1 MIGLEW
7 AKTFL
12 NAVKNITGS
21 VATVDDGDLMIHHR
35 VFVANLEI
43 LFIKSCKKFEPS
55 ILDSKEIIQSI
66 LKKENIALF
75 RNVKVIIHLI
85 CVACV
90 KVSVESVV
98 ESLVSRY
105 EKYFDSSRQPT
116 EQHSLD
122 EMIIAENGTLPH
134 HADEMLGRAMNQ
146 DWRVANRETHSYTGN
161 CCKVVGKLL
170 DQKSK
175 LPFM

>member
-1 MIGLEW
+1 
-7 AKTFL
+7 
-12 NAVKNITGS
+12 
-21 VATVDDGDLMIHHR
+21 MIHYR

-116 EQHSLD
+116 KQHSLD
-122 EMIIAENGTLPH
+122 EIIIAENEPLLH
-134 HADEMLGRAMNQ
+134 HADEILERAMCQ
-146 DWRVANRETHSYTGN
+146 Y
-161 CCKVVGKLL
+161 
-170 DQKSK
+170 
-175 LPFM
+175 